1 MIENSER
8 MDPKEEWKRLRTAF
22 IQGNI
27 ERYHRLYTWTRNP
40 VHAFNAY
47 RLSRHGKIDVP
58 GWILELL
65 DQWAEVL
72 CVKRPKGAK
81 AIADAL
87 GLGSKGGP
95 SITKQAETEI
105 RDLWIAEGILV
116 LLDCH
121 PEPDMQDI
129 FLEVAEKFNLSSE
142 RVAAIWYELTSDT
155 KP

>member
-1 MIENSER
+1 MIE
-8 MDPKEEWKRLRTAF
+8 DPKEEWKRLRTAF
-22 IQGNI
+22 IQSNI

-47 RLSRHGKIDVP
+47 RLSRHDKIDVP

-72 CVKRPKGAK
+72 CVKSPKGGK

-87 GLGSKGGP
+87 GLGSKAGP

-105 RDLWIAEGILV
+105 RDLWIAEGILA
-116 LLDCH
+116 LRDRH
-121 PEPDMQDI
+121 PERPKLDI
-129 FLEVAEKFNLSSE
+129 FHEIAEEFKLSSD
-142 RVAAIWYELTSDT
+142 RVGSIWYELTGET